1 MRNSPLFYRS
11 SSPASG
17 QPYASAVPAA
27 TVQTIDIACP
37 LPRALDFMS
46 DAQQWLPWAMPEL
59 QAVQPLPFGQ
69 WLLTAPSGLRK
80 LRLRTST
87 LPGTLTF
94 ELVDP
99 ATGTWPIPVHLLPT
113 PTGCQLVIT
122 FRQPAHVSTEAF
134 ETCLRNTLNG
144 LNMFRLVL
152 EQD

>member
-1 MRNSPLFYRS
+1 MHYSPLFYRS

-17 QPYASAVPAA
+17 QPYTGSVPAA

-37 LPRALDFMS
+37 LARALDFIS

-69 WLLTAPSGLRK
+69 WLLTAPTGLRK
-80 LRLRTST
+80 LRLRSST
-87 LPGTLTF
+87 LPGVLTF

-99 ATGTWPIPVHLLPT
+99 TTGTWPIPVYLLAT
-113 PTGCQLVIT
+113 ATGCQLVIT
-122 FRQPAHVSTEAF
+122 FRQPAHVPTEAF
-134 ETCLRNTLNG
+134 KTCLRNTLNG